1 MAYCQNTFLEVAV
14 VIMGGRNK
22 VVDCIYAAM
31 FAALIAVLGLLSIP
45 LPFSPVPVSGQSLG
59 IMLAG
64 SILSAKQAAF
74 SVLTFVLIG
83 AAGVPVFSG
92 LTGGIGVVIGPR
104 GGYYLGFLVGA
115 IVIALLRGQSSNPW
129 RLALANLIGGIGV
142 VYLFGAGWLSFVTG
156 MGLEKAVMAGVLPF
170 IPGDLFKVFAASF
183 IGTAINKRMRKP
195 ISRP

>member
-1 MAYCQNTFLEVAV
+1 
-14 VIMGGRNK
+14 MGGRNK